1 MAFRKK
7 KPMRV
12 NTMYGADGRLR
23 TAYFEGEAAAVAK
36 KNVKAFNKELTKY
49 EKAFADYASLDIE
62 SSKVNDLNTR
72 YIFGKLGIAEK
83 YVDYVPEDD
92 ISAGLGE
99 EMTAI
104 VGNKSARKLG
114 IGAKIASKF
123 QPFFEKQAEK
133 HPRLRGL
140 SDRITKAANNGRMP
154 LTADSAAMMR
164 IAFDKK
170 YYNDCRHPGA
180 DKEALCEQYNAA
192 VENLTKMAAYDGVE
206 SAELSAKF
214 SEKLITQ
221 MQVDE
226 TLTDIYKGMADG
238 SIRLADNKAVLNADG
253 KKVTI
258 GGKTLYERSTG
269 FVSSEK
275 DAKGN
280 NKPLDAWDFE
290 PREPQSIEEILSD
303 YQAKLDK
310 YAQTC
315 TTEADFKR
323 LLASDSFKNLERNAK
338 AFAEADCPD
347 EAAKFKYEFART
359 NIISCRNWALAN
371 DNKSPYARMIV
382 PPPWDEHTAGNDFLK
397 SYAVGDY
404 YSVDEQT
411 EIYNEAVTDVATKT
425 DDELATDMADDY
437 VAIVNEMSDT
447 DKINAR
453 LNELEAENKALRE
466 QIFQMQASQVAI
478 GTVKATLSEDKALTT
493 SQEQGF
499 VTEKESDT
507 EIVET
512 KTGLKEKVAHMAD
525 DMKNAVGKAVG
536 TAVVAKE
543 AVSNARAYG
552 KQLIADIK
560 AEYGNRSETILAAD
574 VHDKPIEIETTEQ
587 PKLMAAE
594 AVVSDE
600 NVIEDNAVKTETPDL
615 SGRIEKY
622 GLDIDFTKIDFVEIE
637 KACESYVGGYDEN
650 GHERFDNYDQ
660 STNDILIY
668 AASNGETLLI
678 YDAENNDYDVPI
690 GVAEAF
696 DRITT
701 YLDESATYGSDTA
714 VYIKPLGEEKQQL
727 DAVALRER
735 VERENKTVSEVVD
748 EIQAEETVS
757 HQRFAES
764 IGTVDA
770 TKTSVSAEPDYP

>member
-170 YYNDCRHPGA
+170 YYNDCRRPGA
-180 DKEALCEQYNAA
+180 DKEALREQYNAA

-493 SQEQGF
+493 SQEQDS

-507 EIVET
+507 EVVET
-512 KTGLKEKVAHMAD
+512 KTGLKEKVARVAD

-543 AVSNARAYG
+543 AVSSARAYG

-560 AEYGNRSETILAAD
+560 AEYGNRSETILAANT
-574 VHDKPIEIETTEQ
+574 HDKSVGIETTEQ

-594 AVVSDE
+594 AEASNLSCYIGKYDLTVDFNE
-600 NVIEDNAVKTETPDL
+600 LDYIHVKTVEGGEDVDKATGEFIATDMIDRNLKFYAAPDGKQILMYDSLTASETAMSLSEAADNIKHQMDISLYDIYTDVYAKPKGREPQLLNAYDMLSTDL
-615 SGRIEKY
+615 SE
-622 GLDIDFTKIDFVEIE
+622 
-637 KACESYVGGYDEN
+637 CEANMTED
-650 GHERFDNYDQ
+650 
-660 STNDILIY
+660 
-668 AASNGETLLI
+668 
-678 YDAENNDYDVPI
+678 
-690 GVAEAF
+690 
-696 DRITT
+696 
-701 YLDESATYGSDTA
+701 
-714 VYIKPLGEEKQQL
+714 
-727 DAVALRER
+727 
-735 VERENKTVSEVVD
+735 RENKTVSEVVD

-757 HQRFAES
+757 RQRFAES
-764 IGTVDA
+764 VGKVDM
-770 TKTSVSAEPDYP
+770 TKTDVSAEPNYP